1 MTVLYTVELTFSKLI
16 PTTLFPCHHID
27 KKATNSHSQIPG
39 PLMIIGDAVIANEMK
54 AKGS

>member
-39 PLMIIGDAVIANEMK
+39 PLMIIGDTVIANEMK